1 MSRFFS
7 FSVRL
12 SLTLAV
18 VGAVAVSVQAEDDLS
33 LKQRELEQLQG
44 QIQSLQAEAKERQA
58 EVSEQRQALEE
69 TERKLGEQTR
79 QLRATEARLAEARS
93 RLDELGAEQRRLE
106 QQLDDQREAMA
117 DLLRLAYK
125 QNNQPLIKLLL
136 SGRRPEALA
145 RQMHYFAILNEDQ
158 NAQLRR
164 WIEQSERLAEV
175 IDEQQSLTE
184 RLEADKQLLV
194 DTREELAAQKN
205 RRAQILAN
213 LEEEAEAVEQQL
225 ARKQAEQAQLNEL
238 VDRMEAELA
247 DLSLE
252 FPEGIDMA
260 EVKGKLPWPLEGRI
274 RANYGTPINGS
285 RLRWQGWL
293 IGGDSGAE
301 VQAVHHGRVV
311 FADWL
316 NGFGLLVILDHG
328 DGMMS
333 LYGRNQ
339 SLLRTVG
346 EWVNAGDV
354 ISEVGLSGG
363 FSEPGLYFELRRNG
377 QPENPAN
384 WLKKR

>member
-1 MSRFFS
+1 MFRLYTSLLRCLPLLLICTL
-7 FSVRL
+7 SVPVH
-12 SLTLAV
+12 SEDELT
-18 VGAVAVSVQAEDDLS
+18 
-33 LKQRELEQLQG
+33 LKQRELEQLRS
-44 QIQSLQAEAKERQA
+44 QIKDLQAESKRRQA

-69 TERKLGEQTR
+69 TERTLGEHTRRLRQT
-79 QLRATEARLAEARS
+79 ESRLADARERLADLEQEQS
-93 RLDELGAEQRRLE
+93 RLEHQLDEQRE
-106 QQLDDQREAMA
+106 TIA

-145 RQMHYFAILNEDQ
+145 RQMHYFAILNEEQ
-158 NAQLRR
+158 NTRLRR
-164 WIEQSERLAEV
+164 WIEQSNRLAEV
-175 IDEQQSLTE
+175 IAEQKALAEQ
-184 RLEADKQLLV
+184 LEADTALLAR
-194 DTREELAAQKN
+194 TRDELAVQKN

-213 LEEEAEAVEQQL
+213 LRNEAEAVEQQL
-225 ARKQAEQAQLNEL
+225 ERKQSEQTQLNDL
-238 VDRMEAELA
+238 ISRMEAELT

-260 EVKGKLPWPLEGRI
+260 EVKGQLPWPLDGRV
-274 RANYGTPINGS
+274 RARYGAPIDGS
-285 RLRWQGWL
+285 RLNWQGWL
-293 IGGDSGAE
+293 IGGDSGMP
-301 VQAVHHGRVV
+301 VKAVHHGRVV

-346 EWVNAGDV
+346 EWVSAGDV

-384 WLKKR
+384 WLKRR

>member
-1 MSRFFS
+1 MSRLLS
-7 FSVRL
+7 PSVRL
-12 SLTLAV
+12 SLILTLVSGLAV
-18 VGAVAVSVQAEDDLS
+18 QAFAEDDLT

-44 QIQSLQAEAKERQA
+44 QIQSLRAEAKQRQA
-58 EVSEQRQALEE
+58 EVSEQRRALEE
-69 TERKLGEQTR
+69 TERKLGEQSR
-79 QLRATEARLAEARS
+79 RLRETEARLAEAKR
-93 RLDELGAEQRRLE
+93 RLEELGVEQGRLE
-106 QQLDDQREAMA
+106 QQLDNQREAMA

-164 WIEQSERLAEV
+164 WIEQSNRLAAV
-175 IDEQQSLTE
+175 IAEQQALTE
-184 RLEADKQLLV
+184 RLEADRALLV
-194 DTREELAAQKN
+194 STREELAAQKN

-213 LEEEAEAVEQQL
+213 LQAEAEAVEQRL
-225 ARKQAEQAQLNEL
+225 ARKQAEQDQLNEL
-238 VDRMEAELA
+238 IARMEAELA
-247 DLSLE
+247 DLSLD

-260 EVKGKLPWPLEGRI
+260 EVKGQLPWPLEGRI
-274 RANYGTPINGS
+274 RANYGTPIDGS

-301 VQAVHHGRVV
+301 VKAVHHGRVV